1 MLTAIFTG
9 HQLPDFDE
17 ALERL
22 LGGSQL
28 VQNGPAHRIGFLSD
42 DGEVYRVVLCHS
54 EAECERVQGIAVNEG
69 LHEFPAGP
77 GYVKVFGKLKPL
89 A

>member
-54 EAECERVQGIAVNEG
+54 EEECERVQAIALNEG
-69 LHEFPAGP
+69 LREFTPKP
-77 GYVKVFGKLKPL
+77 GYVKVYGKCSSH
-89 A
+89 